1 MKGFGEMY
9 LHIGQGNVVKTRDIV
24 GIFDLDTTTVK
35 KVTRD
40 YLSFCE
46 KEKRVVTVSNELPKS
61 FVLCDSEKNCKKM
74 VYLSPISSVTL
85 SKRTRK
91 RGWRE

>member
-35 KVTRD
+35 KDRK
-40 YLSFCE
+40 S
-46 KEKRVVTVSNELPKS
+46 VV
-61 FVLCDSEKNCKKM
+61 
-74 VYLSPISSVTL
+74 
-85 SKRTRK
+85 
-91 RGWRE
+91 

>member
-9 LHIGQGNVVKTRDIV
+9 LHIGQGNVVKTSDIV

-46 KEKRVVTVSNELPKS
+46 KEKRVVAVSNELPKS
-61 FVLCDSEKNCKKM
+61 FVLRDSEKNREKT

-85 SKRTRK
+85 SK
-91 RGWRE
+91 

>member
-9 LHIGQGNVVKTRDIV
+9 LHIGQVNVVKTSDIV

-40 YLSFCE
+40 YLSFYE
-46 KEKRVVTVSNELPKS
+46 KEKRIVTVSNELPKS
-61 FVLCDSEKNCKKM
+61 FVLCDSEKNHEKT

>member
-9 LHIGQGNVVKTRDIV
+9 LHIGQGNVVKTSDIV

-40 YLSFCE
+40 YLSSCE

-61 FVLCDSEKNCKKM
+61 FVLCDSEENCKKT